1 MNEAKETLRG
11 IEQKYKLFQ
20 QQQFTFIAALEHC
33 RENAHDKIRPIS
45 SIGQVQSYME
55 HYCNNSTD
63 RRILLM
69 FLDICSELN
78 KLCQHFETLH
88 SGTPVTNNLLDK
100 CKTLVS
106 QSNDLSSLRAKYP
119 HDVVNHL
126 SCDEA
131 RNHYGGVVSLIPIV
145 LDLMKE
151 WIAHSEKLP
160 RKALQHVSEPTACET
175 ATKAAD
181 CLVQTAGIQRQL
193 RKHKCRQLEKDG
205 LKPRGQD
212 KGHSKPPWRP
222 PGGNCNSRPGACSM
236 ARRSANQCGRPCGS
250 TPAGACHPSV
260 NPKGAI
266 IV

>member
-1 MNEAKETLRG
+1 MNEVKESLRH

-33 RENAHDKIRPIS
+33 RENAHDKIRPIA
-45 SIGQVQSYME
+45 SIEQVQSYMD
-55 HYCNNSTD
+55 HYCNSSTD
-63 RRILLM
+63 RRVLVM

-78 KLCQHFETLH
+78 KLCQHFEALH
-88 SGTPVTNNLLDK
+88 SGTPVTNNLLEK

-131 RNHYGGVVSLIPIV
+131 RNHYGGVVSLIPII

-160 RKALQHVSEPTACET
+160 RKVLQHVSATPSHQEPAAG
-175 ATKAAD
+175 ATQPARTTD
-181 CLVQTAGIQRQL
+181 TQL
-193 RKHKCRQLEKDG
+193 SKQEKQECRQLAKDSS
-205 LKPRGQD
+205 KPRGKD
-212 KGHSKPPWRP
+212 KGPSKPPWRP
-222 PGGNCNSRPGACSM
+222 PGG
-236 ARRSANQCGRPCGS
+236 
-250 TPAGACHPSV
+250 
-260 NPKGAI
+260 KL
-266 IV
+266 

>member
-1 MNEAKETLRG
+1 MNEAKESLRS

-33 RENAHDKIRPIS
+33 RENAHDKIRPIA
-45 SIGQVQSYME
+45 SIGQVQSYTE

-78 KLCQHFETLH
+78 KLCQHFEALH
-88 SGTPVTNNLLDK
+88 SGTPVTNNLLEK
-100 CKTLVS
+100 CKSLVS
-106 QSNDLSSLRAKYP
+106 QSNDLSNLRAKYP

-160 RKALQHVSEPTACET
+160 RKALQHVSESQACQEAIGAA
-175 ATKAAD
+175 ATHPSWTTGT
-181 CLVQTAGIQRQL
+181 QPRL
-193 RKHKCRQLEKDG
+193 RKHKCRQLTKDSP
-205 LKPRGQD
+205 KPRRND
-212 KGHSKPPWRP
+212 KDVQNL
-222 PGGNCNSRPGACSM
+222 PGDHLAGNCNSELTTCVPY
-236 ARRSANQCGRPCGS
+236 SALS
-250 TPAGACHPSV
+250 LKLVSAV
-260 NPKGAI
+260 
-266 IV
+266 

>member
-1 MNEAKETLRG
+1 MNEVKESLRG

-45 SIGQVQSYME
+45 SIGQSYME
-55 HYCNNSTD
+55 HHCNNSTD
-63 RRILLM
+63 RRVLLM
-69 FLDICSELN
+69 FLDICSELS
-78 KLCQHFETLH
+78 KLCQHFEAVH
-88 SGTPVTNNLLDK
+88 SGTPVTNNLLEK
-100 CKTLVS
+100 CKTLMS

-160 RKALQHVSEPTACET
+160 RKVLQHVTLLFNLDVTGWSFFIGT
-175 ATKAAD
+175 
-181 CLVQTAGIQRQL
+181 
-193 RKHKCRQLEKDG
+193 H
-205 LKPRGQD
+205 
-212 KGHSKPPWRP
+212 
-222 PGGNCNSRPGACSM
+222 
-236 ARRSANQCGRPCGS
+236 RS
-250 TPAGACHPSV
+250 CHLLT
-260 NPKGAI
+260 PKGI
-266 IV
+266 SLY

>member
-45 SIGQVQSYME
+45 SMAQVQSYME
-55 HYCNNSTD
+55 HHCNNSTD

-78 KLCQHFETLH
+78 KLCQHFEALH

-160 RKALQHVSEPTACET
+160 RKALQHVSEP
-175 ATKAAD
+175 AASQD
-181 CLVQTAGIQRQL
+181 VIRAVAYPAQTTGTQHWL
-193 RKHKCRQLEKDG
+193 RKHKCRQLEKDR
-205 LKPRGQD
+205 LKPRERG
-212 KGHSKPPWRP
+212 KEHSRPPWRP
-222 PGGNCNSRPGACSM
+222 PGG
-236 ARRSANQCGRPCGS
+236 
-250 TPAGACHPSV
+250 
-260 NPKGAI
+260 KL
-266 IV
+266 

>member
-1 MNEAKETLRG
+1 MNEAKGSLRS

-45 SIGQVQSYME
+45 SIEQVQSYME
-55 HYCNNSTD
+55 HHCSNATD
-63 RRILLM
+63 RRALHM
-69 FLDICSELN
+69 FLDLCAELSR
-78 KLCQHFETLH
+78 LCLRFEALH
-88 SGTPVTNNLLDK
+88 AGTPVTNSLLDK

-131 RNHYGGVVSLIPIV
+131 RNHYGGVVSLIPLV

-160 RKALQHVSEPTACET
+160 RKVQQHVSEPWKRQEP
-175 ATKAAD
+175 AAAAQPS
-181 CLVQTAGIQRQL
+181 QTRGARRWPRKRQ
-193 RKHKCRQLEKDG
+193 CRQLTKDS
-205 LKPRGQD
+205 LRPRGKD
-212 KGHSKPPWRP
+212 KGSKPPWRP
-222 PGGNCNSRPGACSM
+222 PGG
-236 ARRSANQCGRPCGS
+236 
-250 TPAGACHPSV
+250 
-260 NPKGAI
+260 KL
-266 IV
+266 

>member
-1 MNEAKETLRG
+1 MNEVKECLRG

-55 HYCNNSTD
+55 HHCNNSTD
-63 RRILLM
+63 RRVLLM
-69 FLDICSELN
+69 FLDICSELS
-78 KLCQHFETLH
+78 KLCQHFEAVH
-88 SGTPVTNNLLDK
+88 SGTPVTNNLLEK

-131 RNHYGGVVSLIPIV
+131 RNHYGGVVSLIPII

-160 RKALQHVSEPTACET
+160 RKVLQHVSEPQLCQESTRGAARPSRAT
-175 ATKAAD
+175 GTQLGATKF
-181 CLVQTAGIQRQL
+181 
-193 RKHKCRQLEKDG
+193 KCRPLTKG
-205 LKPRGQD
+205 RLKPRGKD
-212 KGHSKPPWRP
+212 KGRAKPPWRP
-222 PGGNCNSRPGACSM
+222 PGG
-236 ARRSANQCGRPCGS
+236 
-250 TPAGACHPSV
+250 
-260 NPKGAI
+260 KL
-266 IV
+266 

>member
-1 MNEAKETLRG
+1 MNEVKESLRS

-20 QQQFTFIAALEHC
+20 QQQLTFTAALEHC

-55 HYCNNSTD
+55 HYCNSSTD
-63 RRILLM
+63 RRVLLM
-69 FLDICSELN
+69 FLDICSELT
-78 KLCQHFETLH
+78 KLCQHFEAVH
-88 SGTPVTNNLLDK
+88 SGTPVTNNLLEK

-131 RNHYGGVVSLIPIV
+131 RNHYGGVVSLIPLI

-160 RKALQHVSEPTACET
+160 RKVLQHVSEPQAHQESTRGAARPAQ
-175 ATKAAD
+175 ATGTQPGAA
-181 CLVQTAGIQRQL
+181 
-193 RKHKCRQLEKDG
+193 KHKCRQLTKAS
-205 LKPRGQD
+205 LKPRGC
-212 KGHSKPPWRP
+212 SKPPWRP
-222 PGGNCNSRPGACSM
+222 PGG
-236 ARRSANQCGRPCGS
+236 
-250 TPAGACHPSV
+250 
-260 NPKGAI
+260 KL
-266 IV
+266 